1 MNELEEQ
8 IKEYLI
14 QKSAELLNVQP
25 SKIEWES
32 DLDEY
37 GFESMKVN
45 KLCVDINK
53 KFDIEVRP
61 AILLEYTSLE
71 ELSGYLKKEYYSKME
86 EVLL

>member
-45 KLCVDINK
+45 KLCVDINE

-71 ELSGYLKKEYYSKME
+71 ELSGYLKKKYYSKME
-86 EVLL
+86 DVLL